1 MKIVVLGHLCID
13 CAHPA
18 AGEPLNRWGGI
29 ANTIAAVAA
38 LTADGETVLPVCGV
52 GAADEKNFLSWLGR
66 YPAVD
71 PSGVFTFKGLTNRID
86 IYEKEGGH
94 RVACAGEIAPPI
106 PFEKIR
112 KFLSSDGILINMV
125 SGKDISLDTLDQI
138 RMEIRA
144 RETPLHLDYHNLTTE
159 VGPARERIRRPLAE
173 WRRWAFMLTTV
184 QMSEEE
190 SAGLTVDRLDEHQLT
205 GHLLTLGVRGVLITR
220 GARGATL
227 FENEHKK
234 VVRRDIAGIPA
245 EGAAEREGRG
255 DIFGGA
261 FLYKFVTT
269 SDLTASAEFAN
280 ATAARA
286 ASAPAEEAW
295 SSPA

>member
-1 MKIVVLGHLCID
+1 MKLIVLGHLCID

-18 AGEPLNRWGGI
+18 AGEPRNRWGGI
-29 ANTIAAVAA
+29 ANAVAAVAA
-38 LTADGETVLPVCGV
+38 LAGAGETVLPVCGV
-52 GAADEKNFLSWLGR
+52 GAADEKDFLAWLGR
-66 YPAVD
+66 FPAVD
-71 PSGVFTFKGLTNRID
+71 PSGVYAFKGPTNRID
-86 IYEKEGGH
+86 IYEKEKGH

-125 SGKDISLDTLDQI
+125 SGKDIALDTLDQI

-159 VGPARERIRRPLAE
+159 VGPGRERIRTPLAE

-190 SAGLTVDRLDEHQLT
+190 SAGLTVDRLDEKQLT
-205 GHLLTLGVRGVLITR
+205 GHFLTLGLKGVLITR
-220 GARGATL
+220 GSRGATL

-234 VVRRDIAGIPA
+234 VVRRDIAGIPSD
-245 EGAAEREGRG
+245 GAGGREGLG
-255 DIFGGA
+255 DVFGAA
-261 FLYKFVTT
+261 FLYRYVTT
-269 SDLTASAEFAN
+269 SDLAASADFAN

-286 ASAPAEEAW
+286 ASGGLSAEV
-295 SSPA
+295 P